1 MNPVRKEV
9 GKKVED
15 RIDIDD
21 DDRFEQ
27 EEDQDEALDMACG
40 GYVNPMMG
48 LMMDP
53 TMDMMM
59 EPMYV
64 GEDEESGNMIPV
76 GSTAENV
83 KDDIPAMLSEGEY
96 VLPADVVAWHGLKGI
111 LDMQQEA
118 RSGLMMMK
126 MDGLIQHI
134 EDSDHGME
142 EHEDEEDYEEDYET
156 SEGNQVEVA
165 EVVVEEHQNASCPL
179 ATQDLQINTKNRDAA
194 IKADHVQYGPLNISE
209 PGDYWEGI
217 ADHWDTTVAAAKES
231 LCGNCASFDIS
242 DRMDD
247 CMPGSTSDDEGV
259 LGYCWMHNFK
269 CHSARSCR
277 TWAKGGPIVED
288 ETSYEWQEN
297 AEVGDEDTRPTKSN
311 SPSFKSTPKI
321 AFIQ

>member
-1 MNPVRKEV
+1 MNPVKKEV
-9 GKKVED
+9 GKRVED
-15 RIDIDD
+15 RIDLDEEN
-21 DDRFEQ
+21 RYEQ
-27 EEDQDEALDMACG
+27 EEEQDEAMDMACG

-53 TMDMMM
+53 AMDMMM
-59 EPMYV
+59 DPMYV

-96 VLPADVVAWHGLKGI
+96 VLPADVVTWYGLKGI
-111 LDMQQEA
+111 LEMKQEA
-118 RSGLMMMK
+118 RAGLMMMQ

-134 EDSDHGME
+134 ETSEHDME
-142 EHEDEEDYEEDYET
+142 EHEYEEDYET
-156 SEGNQVEVA
+156 PEGNEVEVA
-165 EVVVEEHQNASCPL
+165 EVVVEEHQDMSCPI

-194 IKADHVQYGPLNISE
+194 INADHIQYGPLNISE

-217 ADHWDTTVAAAKES
+217 ADHWDTTVAAAKNS

-242 DRMDD
+242 ERMDD
-247 CMPGSTSDDEGV
+247 CMPGPTSDDEGE

-277 TWAKGGPIVED
+277 TWAKGGPIVD
-288 ETSYEWQEN
+288 DQTSYEWQEN
-297 AEVGDEDTRPTKSN
+297 AEVDDEDTYPTKSGSLAFN
-311 SPSFKSTPKI
+311 STPKI
-321 AFIQ
+321 VFVR